1 MSIQNDLNFLA
12 TLAKSFFKQAHIKKT
27 LTAIQEEKITGWE
40 KWLQIELAT
49 FLRSHDS
56 VKEWNREIQHALD
69 KRIAK
74 SRSACAIDFVIQQ
87 KHKHSNLALEIK
99 QRSSMTACLRGML
112 RDIKKVGKIKE
123 TQFNSRGIWCL
134 GVHDYASRE
143 DVVREVVYYSSQHK
157 VAIQEQHVISEPIGK
172 TGFSFTLL

>member
-12 TLAKSFFKQAHIKKT
+12 TLAKSFFKQAHIRKT
-27 LTAIQEEKITGWE
+27 LAAIKEEEITGWE
-40 KWLQIELAT
+40 KWLQIEFAT

-56 VKEWNREIQHALD
+56 VKEWNREIQHSLD

-74 SRSACAIDFVIQQ
+74 SRSACAIDFVILQ
-87 KHKHSNLALEIK
+87 KHKHSTLALEIK

-123 TQFNSRGIWCL
+123 KQFNSRGI
-134 GVHDYASRE
+134 GVWVSMTMPQGMMLF
-143 DVVREVVYYSSQHK
+143 VK
-157 VAIQEQHVISEPIGK
+157 
-172 TGFSFTLL
+172 SFTTRVYIRLPYKNNM